1 MYLVS
6 RTETFAKLFFIVS
19 FTGLFM
25 YVALAFYSF
34 HTAYTTVSEMGKY
47 QENNKMQNYDVVVE
61 RFDKDLKYILVW
73 TTNSVQ
79 AESILQYEGQEAFIE
94 RDCPEI
100 NCYITTN
107 KTILN
112 DDYVN
117 FDAIVFNMSIFWER
131 GVYTKLPD
139 RRAKRQK
146 YVFYG
151 MQPSDNYPICNRRID
166 NFFNWTWTY
175 KFYSDIYSPFIEVK
189 NLVGNVVAPNRNV
202 IWKNDLRT
210 STKSDV
216 AAVITKTKAI
226 AWVLD
231 NCGQNAYIMFAVPKL
246 RKALKQFNLTLDMY
260 GCGNLN
266 CSEDGCSKTIQKEY
280 YFYLAYE
287 GSMTEDYVTA
297 EVLKAYYNEAVPI
310 VVGGAD
316 YSRFL
321 PENSY
326 INYQFYTEDKLAA
339 YLHYA
344 ITNPAVYNAF
354 FNWKKYYTIV
364 KADEFKGY
372 CDLCKLLNDK
382 KKFTTFSTYEN
393 FRSWWYYGSLKDKC
407 LPRGSTNVSEITGYM
422 NESVRF

>member
-1 MYLVS
+1 
-6 RTETFAKLFFIVS
+6 
-19 FTGLFM
+19 M

-34 HTAYTTVSEMGKY
+34 HTAYTTVSQIGKF
-47 QENNKMQNYDVVVE
+47 QENSKIKNYDAVVE
-61 RFDKDLKYILVW
+61 RFEKDLKYILVW
-73 TTNSVQ
+73 SSNSEQ
-79 AESILQYEGQEAFIE
+79 AETLLQYEGQEAFIE

-117 FDAIVFNMSIFWER
+117 FDAIVFNMSIFWQP
-131 GVYTKLPD
+131 GGFSKLPE

-151 MQPSDNYPICNRRID
+151 MLPSDSHPICNLRVE

-210 STKSDV
+210 STKSD
-216 AAVITKTKAI
+216 AVRVSTKTKAV
-226 AWVLD
+226 AWVMD
-231 NCGQNAYIMFAVPKL
+231 KCGPKIYTMFGLTKL
-246 RKALKQFNLTLDMY
+246 RKALKQFNLTLDVY

-266 CSEDGCSKTIQKEY
+266 CPEGGCAEAIQKEY
-280 YFYLAYE
+280 YFYFAYD
-287 GSMTEDYVTA
+287 GSMAEDYVTT
-297 EVLKAYYNEAVPI
+297 EVLKAYLNDAVPI

-316 YSRFL
+316 FTRFL

-326 INYQFYTEDKLAA
+326 INYHFYTEDKLAA
-339 YLHYA
+339 YLHYT

-354 FNWKKYYTIV
+354 FNWKKYYTV
-364 KADEFKGY
+364 NKADEFKGY

-382 KKFTTFSTYEN
+382 KKFNTFSTYEN

-407 LPRGSTNVSEITGYM
+407 LPKGTTKLSEITAYL
-422 NESVRF
+422 NETVRF